1 MNYLFTCAGEGS
13 RFIKKGVKPPKPII
27 KVFGDELLIW
37 SIRSFAINPSD
48 NVFIVS
54 QLKHKCKK
62 ILESKLIRLYPGVN
76 IQWLELDYLP
86 NGQLIS
92 AIKAVQLFGIDGN
105 LLIHNCDTSFNFR
118 KSNIDQLI
126 NDQPN
131 VYSYMPIFSAEG
143 SHWSFARTMEN
154 SKKY

>member
-62 ILESKLIRLYPGVN
+62 ILEDEYKEHMESLKLYGDPEI
-76 IQWLELDYLP
+76 IQKKREEEEIKFKTIYLDWCIEDLE
-86 NGQLIS
+86 N
-92 AIKAVQLFGIDGN
+92 
-105 LLIHNCDTSFNFR
+105 
-118 KSNIDQLI
+118 
-126 NDQPN
+126 
-131 VYSYMPIFSAEG
+131 
-143 SHWSFARTMEN
+143 
-154 SKKY
+154 